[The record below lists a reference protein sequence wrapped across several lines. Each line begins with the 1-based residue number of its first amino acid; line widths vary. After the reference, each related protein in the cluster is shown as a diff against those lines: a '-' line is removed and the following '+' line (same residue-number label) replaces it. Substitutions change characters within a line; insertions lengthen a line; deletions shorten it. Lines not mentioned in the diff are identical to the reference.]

1 MNWWGRILKWKH
13 LLSKQF
19 KTFLG
24 VYPKHFPCDYLIHFQ
39 QISATLSTLLCSI
52 IIPVLLSVCAQF
64 ACPTHSVDWLLFHS
78 PHCFISFACCH
89 FGPFWRS
96 FSVFVRPVVCV
107 IWAWLMCPT
116 WGEWEKGRRGP
127 SSFGGFKIIDFL
139 ISFVWQKDFLRF
151 GLLFFFFFL
160 WFFPLAVCVK
170 ATDNVEINIIC
181 PIWGCLM
188 SRPEICLAQI
198 ENQNQF

>member
-1 MNWWGRILKWKH
+1 MYAHNLHAPRTQQTPFFTLLILHFICLLPFWSILKKFFCFRSACRLRH
-13 LLSKQF
+13 LSLANVPDLS
-19 KTFLG
+19 G
-24 VYPKHFPCDYLIHFQ
+24 
-39 QISATLSTLLCSI
+39 
-52 IIPVLLSVCAQF
+52 
-64 ACPTHSVDWLLFHS
+64 
-78 PHCFISFACCH
+78 
-89 FGPFWRS
+89 GR
-96 FSVFVRPVVCV
+96 
-107 IWAWLMCPT
+107 
-116 WGEWEKGRRGP
+116 EKWRGP

-151 GLLFFFFFL
+151 GLLFFCFL